1 MKKWLPI
8 LNSFNVKRIL
18 FLTIFVFTSLFLHA
32 QERGIL
38 LKNNSNQRT
47 ILLNENAKI
56 KVQTILGT
64 KFTGNYTIIDDKTIM
79 LQGQNI
85 TLESIFS
92 IRSYSIDSLGRKS
105 LSIFE
110 GILVI
115 GVSCI
120 PPIGKVMMNR
130 SDPKIAEATLLLGT
144 LTAATII
151 TKPFISNKH
160 YRQKWEYTI
169 VTGK

>member
-1 MKKWLPI
+1 MYIYKKSYEQITPKFKSL
-8 LNSFNVKRIL
+8 L
-18 FLTIFVFTSLFLHA
+18 FSTIFVFTSLFLHA

-47 ILLNENAKI
+47 ILLKENARI
-56 KVQTILGT
+56 KVQTILGA
-64 KFTGNYTIIDDKTIM
+64 KLVGNYTIIDDKTIL

-92 IRSYSIDSLGRKS
+92 IRSCSVGSQAIKPL
-105 LSIFE
+105 
-110 GILVI
+110 LVI
-115 GVSCI
+115 GGVLIILVSAVSA
-120 PPIGKVMMNR
+120 IGLAGVHG
-130 SDPKIAEATLLLGT
+130 SSGAAPTFLLGT
-144 LTAATII
+144 LAGTTMIRGCL
-151 TKPFISNKH
+151 FSNNH

>member
-1 MKKWLPI
+1 MKKWLPT

-56 KVQTILGT
+56 KVQTMLGA

-92 IRSYSIDSLGRKS
+92 IRSYSIDSLGRQS

-120 PPIGKVMMNR
+120 PAIGRMMNK

-151 TKPFISNKH
+151 TKPFILNKH